1 MVVTEPT
8 IRSQCHPSGRRPN
21 SDYFV
26 HAAGGGRASSPRARA
41 RRASRDSI
49 PCAVLPPL
57 PCVGRRSGGAYLL
70 AYKSGATA
78 ARLIE
83 KHRRTRPSHNASLPS
98 WDGLEYRPGV
108 PLRSTRVSMRQS
120 LREGRSVR

>member
-1 MVVTEPT
+1 VVTEPT
-8 IRSQCHPSGRRPN
+8 IRSQCHPSGRRLN
-21 SDYFV
+21 SDYSV

-49 PCAVLPPL
+49 PCAVLPLL

-70 AYKSGATA
+70 ANKSGATA

-83 KHRRTRPSHNASLPS
+83 KHRRTRPTT
-98 WDGLEYRPGV
+98 
-108 PLRSTRVSMRQS
+108 LRSRHGMVSNTAPGFRCAPPRF
-120 LREGRSVR
+120 L